1 MVNNKSSS
9 YRWVVLFIMSIG
21 VFGPNYTQFQLSPL
35 APQIMATFGLTNTE
49 FSSVFTSPMIPA
61 IIFSLIAGLLVDKYG
76 AKKIIAMALLVTAV
90 GTIWRIWTGSYL
102 TLFISMFLTGVGI
115 TFLNANGPK
124 IIGSWFPPEKVGTMM
139 GIFLSTATLGMTL
152 GMGTTA
158 MLPSI
163 KSAYT
168 IAAVISVVA
177 LLLWVF
183 LMKSPPTT
191 EGNQENSSE
200 GILDSLKICFKSRN
214 VWITGFALLFLFGLN
229 LSISSFL
236 PTALGERGVD
246 PVAAGVYASMV
257 TFGNLTGCLIMPILA
272 AKLGRNKPI
281 ILSMALV
288 GALGGAFAWL
298 APVGLLLYGALFIT
312 GLAIGSLIPLLVS
325 IPIQLP
331 EIGPRYAGT
340 AGGVVSTLQLLGAVT
355 IPTYVAAPIAGDN
368 FYLFFIIGGIS
379 ALLTFLL
386 SLALPEVGRKGA

>member
-1 MVNNKSSS
+1 MHNKSRN
-9 YRWVVLFIMSIG
+9 YRWVILFIMAIG

-35 APQIMATFGLTNTE
+35 APQIIETFGLTNLE

-76 AKKIIAMALLVTAV
+76 AKKIIAIALLVTAL
-90 GTIWRIWTGSYL
+90 GTIWRIWTDSYL
-102 TLFISMFLTGVGI
+102 TLFVSMFLTGIGI

-139 GIFLSTATLGMTL
+139 GIFLSAATLGMTL

-163 KSAYT
+163 KSAYI
-168 IAAVISVVA
+168 IAAIISVMA
-177 LLLWVF
+177 LLLWVL
-183 LMKSPPTT
+183 LMKSPPTVGT
-191 EGNQENSSE
+191 QESSND
-200 GILDSLKICFKSRN
+200 GILGSLKVCLKSRN

-236 PTALGERGVD
+236 PTALGQRGVD
-246 PVAAGVYASMV
+246 PIASGVYASMV
-257 TFGNLTGCLIMPILA
+257 TFGNLTGCLIMPMLA

-281 ILSMALV
+281 ILTMALI
-288 GALGGAFAWL
+288 GAIGGAFAWL
-298 APVGLLLYGALFIT
+298 APVGLLLYGALFTT
-312 GLAIGSLIPLLVS
+312 GVAIGSLMPILVS

-331 EIGPRYAGT
+331 EIGPKYAGT

-368 FYLFFIIGGIS
+368 FHLFFIIGGLS
-379 ALLTFLL
+379 AFLTFLL
-386 SLALPEVGRKGA
+386 SLALPEVGRKAA